1 MVWSYNS
8 YALQSATF
16 NLVSYTIQ
24 SLLALNLVRFVSS
37 SSTDSIQDKN
47 QKIRQSK
54 QSFKSKY
61 TDQNGDSKKK
71 NLL

>member
-8 YALQSATF
+8 YAL
-16 NLVSYTIQ
+16 Q

-71 NLL
+71 NLLYNLIENFNID